1 MHAISVADAT
11 TCGSHGLQSV
21 EDHLL
26 VWPRDFRPEADRILA
41 GGVSHRYQYA
51 TDTARR
57 ATQLS
62 ANAIVPP
69 SGLLLSSAKLPVAYA
84 TGRDCFALRAGSITN
99 LSATHMF
106 KVNGYRV
113 EPRGFSHGIAPQL
126 RAH

>member
-1 MHAISVADAT
+1 MHAKPGAISVADAT
-11 TCGSHGLQSV
+11 TCDSHGLRSE
-21 EDHLL
+21 EDRLL

-62 ANAIVPP
+62 LSANAIVPP

-84 TGRDCFALRAGSITN
+84 GLRHRQRLFRPPGWI
-99 LSATHMF
+99 
-106 KVNGYRV
+106 YY
-113 EPRGFSHGIAPQL
+113 
-126 RAH
+126 